1 MCLGTPML
9 IRSTDGNIGQCTE
22 DSSSER
28 PYTSVDLSL
37 VGSQSS
43 GTWVL
48 VFLGAAREVI
58 TPERANQ
65 VRNALTAV
73 EAVMNGKEI
82 DVDDLFSDLVG
93 EGPQLPPHLQ
103 NNN

>member
-1 MCLGTPML
+1 MCLGIPML
-9 IRSTDGNIGQCTE
+9 VKSHEGNVAQCSV
-22 DSSSER
+22 D
-28 PYTSVDLSL
+28 TSPDTSIEKVDLSL
-37 VGSQSS
+37 VGPQKP

-58 TPERANQ
+58 TVERAEQ
-65 VRNALTAV
+65 IRNALTAI

-82 DVDDLFSDLVG
+82 DVNDLFSDLVG
-93 EGPQLPPHLQ
+93 EEPQLPSHLQ

>member
-1 MCLGTPML
+1 MCLGIPML
-9 IRSTDGNIGQCTE
+9 VKSHEGNVAQCSV
-22 DSSSER
+22 DASLD
-28 PYTSVDLSL
+28 TSIETVDLSL
-37 VGSQSS
+37 VGPQKP

-58 TPERANQ
+58 SVERAEQ

-73 EAVMNGKEI
+73 EAVMHGREI
-82 DVDDLFSDLVG
+82 DVNDLFPDLVG
-93 EGPQLPPHLQ
+93 EEPKLPPHLQ